1 MKIWQEEVTRIINY
15 NVEQECNGFLR
26 NKIHTWESTYQSRHV
41 PIPIYSSMDNNSE
54 NFIGRLA
61 REIIGLTDSRYDNV
75 CLALFGEYDLDFT
88 HIQIMTAP
96 LEY

>member
-26 NKIHTWESTYQSRHV
+26 NKVHDWESAYQSRHV
-41 PIPIYSSMDNNSE
+41 HIPKYPPTDAISE

-61 REIIGLTDSRYDNV
+61 REIIKLTDPRYFTSILLNNLLNKQV
-75 CLALFGEYDLDFT
+75 LKLF
-88 HIQIMTAP
+88 
-96 LEY
+96 LEQLLM